1 MYHMTMSDH
10 QKGISKFGPS
20 FDPSLWRHRGS
31 QWGQWR
37 HQSKD
42 RQKVIKHGKFKKILW
57 SRFYGPQKEPIYCS
71 AEKNGPLA
79 KMIYAHAAEK
89 RFKIFFFRIS
99 FHSIQEKK
107 IFHIKIKGIFSV
119 VANLSLCRC
128 SPEFKGEK
136 VKIHLLRTNLH
147 QENFYLA

>member
-1 MYHMTMSDH
+1 MTVILLSLRSHKTAILSSFSFMTSHDDVIDQKCFHIRNLWNHNFHLMYHMTMSDH

-57 SRFYGPQKEPIYCS
+57 SHFYGAQKDPIYCS
-71 AEKNGPLA
+71 AEKNAPLA

-89 RFKIFFFRIS
+89 KVQNFF
-99 FHSIQEKK
+99 
-107 IFHIKIKGIFSV
+107 
-119 VANLSLCRC
+119 L
-128 SPEFKGEK
+128 
-136 VKIHLLRTNLH
+136 
-147 QENFYLA
+147 